1 MPPSKIPSSLKRP
14 SSSKSRSVSI
24 DPQGLLK
31 KIYTPV
37 PNENSWQTD
46 DEKRGAIGSLED
58 KEPKYV
64 RRPKKNINLVN
75 AEWEAAIMKTPAKA
89 NTNEQNPAKA
99 DGSILNRKNVLF
111 LTAAMAGVAAATA
124 LSRKSRKG
132 GARKTRKN
140 KK

>member
-1 MPPSKIPSSLKRP
+1 MKRP

>member
-1 MPPSKIPSSLKRP
+1 MPPSKRPSSLKRP

-24 DPQGLLK
+24 DPQGVRK

-75 AEWEAAIMKTPAKA
+75 AEWQLA
-89 NTNEQNPAKA
+89 NEQKLAKA
-99 DGSILNRKNVLF
+99 DGSMSKILNRKNVLF

-124 LSRKSRKG
+124 LSRKSHKG
-132 GARKTRKN
+132 GTRKTRKN